1 MARGSNKGPNTG
13 PNNYPAGKVPGGASY
28 LKKVAES
35 ITPPRFPNRNLSTT
49 QYKRGLKK
57 EESDV

>member
-1 MARGSNKGPNTG
+1 MAKKSNTG
-13 PNNYPAGKVPGGASY
+13 PTNYPAGKVPGGASY
-28 LKKVAES
+28 IKKVAEN
-35 ITPPRFPNRNLSTT
+35 IVAPRFPNRNLSTT